1 MENHDRDQ
9 IQSELPERP
18 PTNIQ
23 ATPPAAPV
31 AELDSVP
38 LPERG
43 FAKRGSWWDA
53 PMPVFDLVIGGS
65 ILIVLALTAVSY
77 LGQVTN
83 KTFSNIAI
91 CGDAGYIQAMRQ
103 QLEREAREERER
115 EERQQRRRK

>member
-1 MENHDRDQ
+1 MENHNLDN
-9 IQSELPERP
+9 IQSERPKRP

-23 ATPPAAPV
+23 ATPPTAPV
-31 AELDSVP
+31 ADSLP
-38 LPERG
+38 LLERG

-53 PMPVFDLVIGGS
+53 PLPVFDLVIGGS
-65 ILIVLALTAVSY
+65 ILIVLALAAVGF

-91 CGDAGYIQAMRQ
+91 CGDAESIQTMRQ